1 MSSRTHVPRIY
12 HELQERGDGVAIRGG
27 ALMVSLNDVP
37 QERGAPLSKE
47 AQCTSEAAHQ
57 ASEVESREGLRNPS
71 YTADSLRARLTIL
84 VALPAKGGVLYGVD
98 GPHEGFSNPFLVVD
112 GALQGAVT

>member
-71 YTADSLRARLTIL
+71 YTADSLRARPHDTRRPARKGRCYFTELT
-84 VALPAKGGVLYGVD
+84 VRM
-98 GPHEGFSNPFLVVD
+98 EGFRTRS
-112 GALQGAVT
+112 